1 MNRETPVK
9 INGLYE
15 FPPFVLDPLQ
25 RRLLRDGE
33 PVRLRTKTF
42 DLLLTLVESAGDLL
56 TRDDLIQAVWPDT
69 IVEEHGLTVGM
80 SSLRKALG
88 DEDDPPHFI
97 ATVRGRGYRFV
108 APVTFNEAQASLLPR
123 IAHAG
128 PERSLRRPIT
138 AMMLVVLLCAVVGY
152 AIIRGGTSDG
162 NVPLAMRAV
171 DPSTPT
177 IAVLPFEHAG
187 EDNGNMYF
195 AKGMRQTILA
205 RLARIGGLR
214 VISRTSSDDYPSHP
228 QNLETIATELGVTT
242 VLEGHIQTSGQ
253 QVLINMQ
260 LIEAR
265 TGRQLWAGSYTRTLV
280 NVFEVENDVAAHVA
294 TALEARLLPADTAR
308 LARQPTT
315 NPEAYLIFL
324 KANYFEDQVTN
335 RNNADLPESAANQAI
350 ALYREAIK
358 RDPEFALAHARLS
371 LLESHAYWSSIRTS
385 AQAIPS
391 ARSAALRAIEL
402 DPSLPEAWLAMGYV
416 HYYGERNYSAA
427 LTAFKHAA
435 EQVPNDMHAKVAIA
449 YIQRRQGKLAEAIE
463 GMREA
468 SKLDP
473 RNPRWPHEMGI
484 SLMALGDYVAAD
496 LQFARSLAIEPH
508 NFYCVTHRARA
519 LLLAGNP
526 QRARSVLDEV
536 AAVADPLGL
545 VSTLRFEIA
554 RLDRDPERALASL
567 APQLEWVQAPN
578 MGGNIPRSLLEAEAW
593 LLRGDLARAAPL
605 LRNAASELQALLVE
619 QPHNPDAW
627 SALGMAHAGLGLRDD
642 ALAAARRATEIVP
655 MSRDVVDGVLYTTVL
670 ARAHAR
676 LGEAAMAVRL
686 LRELL
691 DMPGGM
697 YVSKALLKTDPSWDA
712 IRDNPAFQA
721 LLNDKS

>member
-1 MNRETPVK
+1 MNQVTQPK

-15 FPPFVLDPLQ
+15 FPPFVLDPGE

-33 PVRLRTKTF
+33 PVRLRAKAF
-42 DLLLTLVESAGDLL
+42 DLLLDLVESAGVLR
-56 TRDDLIQAVWPDT
+56 TRDDLIRAVWPDT

-80 SSLRKALG
+80 SALRKALG
-88 DEDDPPHFI
+88 DEDDPPRFI

-108 APVTFNEAQASLLPR
+108 APVIFMPAPAPGPANDAPARANRHAQRWLAPILLV
-123 IAHAG
+123 A
-128 PERSLRRPIT
+128 
-138 AMMLVVLLCAVVGY
+138 LLGSAVGY
-152 AIIRGGTSDG
+152 VIFRDG
-162 NVPLAMRAV
+162 SGQATTVPTMPAF
-171 DPSTPT
+171 DQTTPS
-177 IAVLPFEHAG
+177 IAVLPFEHVG
-187 EDNGNMYF
+187 EDNGNTYF

-214 VISRTSSDDYPSHP
+214 VISRTSSDHYPSHP
-228 QNLETIATELGVTT
+228 ENLDKIAQELGVST
-242 VLEGHIQTSGQ
+242 VLEGHVQTSGQ

-265 TGRQLWAGSYTRTLV
+265 SGRQLWAGSYTRTLV
-280 NVFEVENDVAAHVA
+280 DVFEVENDVAAHVA
-294 TALEARLLPADTAR
+294 SALEARLLPADAAR
-308 LARQPTT
+308 LARQPTA
-315 NPEAYLIFL
+315 NPEAYVIFL

-335 RNNADLPESAANQAI
+335 RNNAVSPASAVTQAA

-371 LLESHAYWSSIRTS
+371 LLESHAYWSSITHT

-402 DPSLPEAWLAMGYV
+402 DPLLPEAWLATGYV
-416 HYYGERNYSAA
+416 HYYGERNYAAA
-427 LTAFKHAA
+427 LAAFERAA

-463 GMREA
+463 GMRQA
-468 SKLDP
+468 GTLDP

-484 SLMALGDYVAAD
+484 SLMALGDYAAAD
-496 LQFARSLAIEPH
+496 QQFARSLAIEPH

-519 LLLAGNP
+519 LLLAGDP
-526 QRARSVLDEV
+526 ERARAVLDEV
-536 AAVADPLGL
+536 ASVADPLGL

-554 RLDRDPERALASL
+554 RLDRQPEIALASL
-567 APQLEWVQAPN
+567 AAQLEWVQAPN
-578 MGGNIPRSLLEAEAW
+578 MGGNIPRNLLEAEAW
-593 LLRGDLARAAPL
+593 LLIGDQARADPL
-605 LRNAASELQALLVE
+605 LRKSVSQLQAQLVE
-619 QPHNPDAW
+619 QPHNPDSW
-627 SALGMAHAGLGLRDD
+627 SALGMAHAGLGARDD

-655 MSRDVVDGVLYTTVL
+655 ISRDVVDGVLYTTVL
-670 ARAHAR
+670 ARVHAR
-676 LGEAAMAVRL
+676 LGEADSAVKL

-697 YVSKALLKTDPSWDA
+697 YVSIPLLETDPSWDA
-712 IRDNPAFQA
+712 IRGDAGFQA
-721 LLNDKS
+721 LLGG